1 MKLKQAI
8 YLVEGAADEDGRTP
22 SIWDTFAS
30 TEASGGKLEVACDQ
44 YHKYKED
51 VQLMVDT
58 GLDAYKFSISWS
70 RLIPNGRG
78 SVNPEGLQ
86 YYNNLID
93 ELISH
98 GIQPHVTLHHDDLPQ
113 ALEDEYGGWVNSRLC
128 MGDFTAYADLCFREF
143 GDRVLHWATINEAN
157 VFAYG
162 GYDVGITP
170 PQRCSS
176 PFGSLNCTRGNSTS
190 EPYIVAHHI
199 LLAHSSTVSLYRLKY
214 QSKQHGFI
222 GLVLYTFGAI
232 PVTDSKED
240 KIAFQRVKDFYF
252 GWFLHPLVFGDYPE
266 TMKRNGGLRLPVFTN
281 SESKLVKGSFDFIG
295 VLYYSCATI
304 IDNPES
310 LRLQQRD
317 FGADMAATI
326 NYFVDPVSSTSI
338 FPIAPW
344 GLRSFLEY
352 IKEAY
357 GNPPIYIYE
366 NGQRMLQNSSLDD
379 IPRVNYLNG
388 FIGGLLEALRN
399 GSNTRGYFVWSF
411 LDVLELFDGNEV
423 SFGLYYVNLDDPD
436 LKRYPKLSAIS
447 YSNFLKGK
455 TFSSDAVSEVT
466 KPSSLSYS
474 LL

>member
-1 MKLKQAI
+1 M
-8 YLVEGAADEDGRTP
+8 E
-22 SIWDTFAS
+22 
-30 TEASGGKLEVACDQ
+30 
-44 YHKYKED
+44 
-51 VQLMVDT
+51 
-58 GLDAYKFSISWS
+58 
-70 RLIPNGRG
+70 
-78 SVNPEGLQ
+78 
-86 YYNNLID
+86 
-93 ELISH
+93 
-98 GIQPHVTLHHDDLPQ
+98 
-113 ALEDEYGGWVNSRLC
+113 
-128 MGDFTAYADLCFREF
+128 TA
-143 GDRVLHWATINEAN
+143 
-157 VFAYG
+157 
-162 GYDVGITP
+162 
-170 PQRCSS
+170 
-176 PFGSLNCTRGNSTS
+176 
-190 EPYIVAHHI
+190 
-199 LLAHSSTVSLYRLKY
+199 
-214 QSKQHGFI
+214 
-222 GLVLYTFGAI
+222 
-232 PVTDSKED
+232 
-240 KIAFQRVKDFYF
+240 VKD
-252 GWFLHPLVFGDYPE
+252 
-266 TMKRNGGLRLPVFTN
+266 
-281 SESKLVKGSFDFIG
+281 
-295 VLYYSCATI
+295 
-304 IDNPES
+304 
-310 LRLQQRD
+310 
-317 FGADMAATI
+317 
-326 NYFVDPVSSTSI
+326 FVDPVSSTSI